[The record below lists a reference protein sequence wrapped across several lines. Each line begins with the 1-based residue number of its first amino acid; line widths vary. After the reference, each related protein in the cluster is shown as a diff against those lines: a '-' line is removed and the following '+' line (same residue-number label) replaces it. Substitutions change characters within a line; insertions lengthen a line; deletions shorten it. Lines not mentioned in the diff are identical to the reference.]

1 MNLKQFFRRF
11 FADKN
16 NGHEPDKVLMIT
28 VAIIVVFG
36 IIMLSSATSAYAYA
50 TKAQDSYYF
59 FKHQLF
65 GLTLGIIAFLI
76 LSRIDYHFW
85 RKYALG
91 FLFFSIVLL
100 LLVFIPGLSAHYGKA
115 RSWINVLGFS
125 LQPSEFVKISFLL
138 YLSAWLESR
147 RERLHDL
154 KEGIGPF
161 LVVLGLI
168 AFLMLL
174 QPDLGTLLIISMT
187 SLIVY
192 FVGGGKKRHILA
204 IILVGLL
211 ALMIL
216 VKIKPYQA
224 DRFKCFMD
232 PNYSSSDVCYQ
243 VNQSLIAVG
252 SGGFWGRGL
261 GASRQKFMYLP
272 EVGGDSVF
280 PIIGEEVGF
289 LFSGGLIALYLL
301 LFYRG
306 YKIAKHSADHFG
318 RNLAIGIVSWLVV
331 QAIINIGGMVNFM
344 PMTGVPLPF
353 VSYGGSAM
361 LAALAAVGVLA
372 NISKHTKDYVQ

>member
-138 YLSAWLESR
+138 YLSAWLE
-147 RERLHDL
+147 
-154 KEGIGPF
+154 
-161 LVVLGLI
+161 
-168 AFLMLL
+168 
-174 QPDLGTLLIISMT
+174 
-187 SLIVY
+187 
-192 FVGGGKKRHILA
+192 
-204 IILVGLL
+204 
-211 ALMIL
+211 
-216 VKIKPYQA
+216 
-224 DRFKCFMD
+224 
-232 PNYSSSDVCYQ
+232 
-243 VNQSLIAVG
+243 
-252 SGGFWGRGL
+252 
-261 GASRQKFMYLP
+261 
-272 EVGGDSVF
+272 
-280 PIIGEEVGF
+280 
-289 LFSGGLIALYLL
+289 
-301 LFYRG
+301 
-306 YKIAKHSADHFG
+306 
-318 RNLAIGIVSWLVV
+318 
-331 QAIINIGGMVNFM
+331 
-344 PMTGVPLPF
+344 
-353 VSYGGSAM
+353 
-361 LAALAAVGVLA
+361 
-372 NISKHTKDYVQ
+372 

>member
-1 MNLKQFFRRF
+1 MAANK
-11 FADKN
+11 
-16 NGHEPDKVLMIT
+16 NGHEPDKILMIT
-28 VAIIVVFG
+28 VGIIVVFG
-36 IIMLSSATSAYAYA
+36 LIMLSSATSAYAYA

-65 GLTLGIIAFLI
+65 GLTLGIVAFFI
-76 LSRIDYHFW
+76 LSKIDYHFW
-85 RKYALG
+85 RKYAFG
-91 FLFFSIVLL
+91 FLFFSIFLL

-115 RSWINVLGFS
+115 RSWINVFGFS

-161 LVVLGLI
+161 LVVLGVI

-174 QPDLGTLLIISMT
+174 QPDLGTLLIITIT

-192 FVGGGKKRHILA
+192 FIGGGKKRHILV
-204 IILVGLL
+204 IILAGLL
-211 ALMIL
+211 ALMVL
-216 VKIKPYQA
+216 VKVKPYQA

-243 VNQSLIAVG
+243 VNQALIAVG

-272 EVGGDSVF
+272 EVGGDAVF

-289 LFSGGLIALYLL
+289 LFSAGLIGLFML

-306 YKIAKHSADHFG
+306 YKIAKNAPDHFG
-318 RNLAIGIVSWLVV
+318 RNLAIGIVAWLVV
-331 QAIINIGGMVNFM
+331 QAAINIGGMINFM

-361 LAALAAVGVLA
+361 LAALAAIGVLV
-372 NISKHTKDYVQ
+372 NISKHTKDYAR

>member
-1 MNLKQFFRRF
+1 MALRLKQLVKGI
-11 FADKN
+11 FADR
-16 NGHEPDKVLMIT
+16 NGHEPDKVLMVT
-28 VAIIVVFG
+28 VGIIVVFG
-36 IIMLSSATSAYAYA
+36 LIMLSSATSAFAYA

-65 GLTLGIIAFLI
+65 GLSLGIIAFFI
-76 LSRIDYHFW
+76 LSKIDYHFW
-85 RKYALG
+85 RRYALG
-91 FLFFSIVLL
+91 FLFFSIFLL
-100 LLVFIPGLSAHYGKA
+100 LLVFIPGLSANYGKA
-115 RSWINVLGFS
+115 RSWINVFGFS

-161 LVVLGLI
+161 LVVLGII
-168 AFLMLL
+168 AILMLL
-174 QPDLGTLLIISMT
+174 QPDLGTLLIISIT
-187 SLIVY
+187 SLLVY
-192 FVGGGKKRHILA
+192 FVGGGRKRHIL
-204 IILVGLL
+204 IIALIGIL
-211 ALMIL
+211 ALMVL
-216 VKIKPYQA
+216 VRIKPYQA

-232 PNYSSSDVCYQ
+232 PDYSSSDICYQ

-272 EVGGDSVF
+272 EVSGDSVF
-280 PIIGEEVGF
+280 PIIGEEAGF
-289 LFSGGLIALYLL
+289 LFSGGLIGLYLL

-306 YKIAKHSADHFG
+306 YKIAKNAPDHFG
-318 RNLAIGIVSWLVV
+318 RNLAIGIVSWLVL
-331 QAIINIGGMVNFM
+331 QAVINIGGMINFM

-361 LAALAAVGVLA
+361 LAALAAIGVLV
-372 NISKHTKDYVQ
+372 NISKHTRV